1 MRQAPAAGKPTVEGL
16 GIDVSAQHWRRSGSG
31 PGAIEI
37 AFVQA
42 GGQIPE
48 AEAGQADPQAEASQW
63 VSEAGADRWVPEAD
77 AGQGIPEAGAD
88 RWVPE
93 ADAGQW
99 VLLRV
104 AGDPA
109 ERVLVYDRF
118 EWECF
123 LDGAKNGEFDDAA

>member
-42 GGQIPE
+42 GGQAP
-48 AEAGQADPQAEASQW
+48 D
-63 VSEAGADRWVPEAD
+63 AD
-77 AGQGIPEAGAD
+77 AGQGVPEAGAGQRVPKAQAGQGFPEAGADQGVPEAGAD
-88 RWVPE
+88 RWV
-93 ADAGQW
+93 
-99 VLLRV
+99 LMRV
-104 AGDPA
+104 ASDPA

-123 LDGAKNGEFDDAA
+123 LDGAKNGEFDDAT